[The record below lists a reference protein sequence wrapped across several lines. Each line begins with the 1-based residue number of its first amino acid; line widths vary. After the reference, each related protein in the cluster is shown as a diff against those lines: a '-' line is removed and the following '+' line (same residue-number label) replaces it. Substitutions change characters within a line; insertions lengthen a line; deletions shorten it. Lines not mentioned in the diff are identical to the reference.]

1 MTCIRAIKQPKPN
14 NQEDKTMKERIFKQN
29 YLEANKNQKAMM
41 WLNLFVIMFCYIGTM
56 LIISKHTS
64 DIADMLEDDEEM

>member
-1 MTCIRAIKQPKPN
+1 MLKK
-14 NQEDKTMKERIFKQN
+14 RIFSKE

-56 LIISKHTS
+56 LIINKHTA
-64 DIADMLEDDEEM
+64 DIADMLEDEEEI

>member
-1 MTCIRAIKQPKPN
+1 MFKK
-14 NQEDKTMKERIFKQN
+14 RIFTEE
-29 YLEANKNQKAMM
+29 YLKANKNQKAMM

-56 LIISKHTS
+56 LIINKHTA

>member
-1 MTCIRAIKQPKPN
+1 
-14 NQEDKTMKERIFKQN
+14 MKERIFKQN

-56 LIISKHTS
+56 LIINKHTA
-64 DIADMLEDDEEM
+64 DIADMLEDNEEEM